1 MKKILAVISL
11 ASLLASCSEKEPAVV
26 ADGRTPPPAKQASML
41 AKAPVSEAKAPALS
55 APQPGGRI
63 TGRILETMNAAG
75 YTYIRVGTPSGEVW
89 TAVQQTEV
97 KKGATISIDPQ
108 MVAENFESTTLKR
121 TFDKLV
127 LGVIAGGAAAKSA
140 EVAADPQPMGTALQH
155 MTSAATVAD
164 VNVEKAAGGKTVA
177 ETWAGK
183 SDLADKEVVIRGK
196 VVKFLPEIMGKNW
209 LHIRDGSGSRE
220 QANDD
225 ITVTTDD
232 VASVGDVV
240 SVTGTVRVD
249 KDFGAGYRYPV
260 IIENAKLRK

>member
-1 MKKILAVISL
+1 VLT
-11 ASLLASCSEKEPAVV
+11 KEV
-26 ADGRTPPPAKQASML
+26 A
-41 AKAPVSEAKAPALS
+41 EAKAPALA
-55 APQPGGRI
+55 APPSDGRI
-63 TGRILETMNAAG
+63 TGRILETMDASG
-75 YTYIRVGTPSGEVW
+75 YTYIRVGTPSGDVW
-89 TAVQQTEV
+89 TAVQQTQV

-127 LGVIAGGAAAKSA
+127 LGVIAGAAAEKPVA
-140 EVAADPQPMGTALQH
+140 VAADPQPMGTALQH
-155 MTSAATVAD
+155 MTSAANVTD
-164 VNVEKAAGGKTVA
+164 VKVEKAAGGKTVA

-183 SDLADKEVVIRGK
+183 SDLIDKEVVIRGK
-196 VVKFLPEIMGKNW
+196 IVKFLPDIMGKNW

-225 ITVTTDD
+225 ITVTSDA

-240 SVTGTVRVD
+240 TVTGTLRVD

-260 IIENAKLRK
+260 IIENAKLRKD